1 MTIDGLTVAV
11 ARLFPVDDL
20 EEGIDER
27 ASIRAVVVVV
37 GVFLDV
43 KREDGM

>member
-20 EEGIDER
+20 KEGIYER
-27 ASIRAVVVVV
+27 ATIRAVVVVV
-37 GVFLDV
+37 GVFPDIE
-43 KREDGM
+43 REDRM